1 MHPDRQ
7 KQWQEILHLT
17 QQMRELAI
25 PNQTLNDLSA
35 DTESAKQPWKI
46 ITSIETQR
54 FKLLER
60 FFATAATEDEITQ
73 IEAGIRLINQ
83 SDRELAALGSKIQQE
98 IAAVFSKNT
107 AGQRAVSAYSNH
119 E

>member
-1 MHPDRQ
+1 MHAQRQ

-17 QQMRELAI
+17 QQMHELAV
-25 PNQTLNDLSA
+25 PNQSLNDISA
-35 DTESAKQPWKI
+35 DEDSAKQPWQV
-46 ITSIETQR
+46 ITGIETQR
-54 FKLLER
+54 FKLLEQ
-60 FFATAATEDEITQ
+60 FFATTPSDDEITE
-73 IEAGIRLINQ
+73 IEAGVRLINQ
-83 SDRELAALGSKIQQE
+83 SDKELAAFAEKMQQE